1 MTENDVSYLLRYF
14 YRAII
19 RNILPVGEEGFVEL
33 DSSVWVELALKAQGI
48 VLLDKHVLKS
58 GSGVPC
64 MMSHIFWLNLVSNL
78 QVFDG
83 RS

>member
-64 MMSHIFWLNLVSNL
+64 MMSHIFWLNSVSNL

>member
-1 MTENDVSYLLRYF
+1 MKRILSLYHYD
-14 YRAII
+14 
-19 RNILPVGEEGFVEL
+19 NILPDGEDGFVEL
-33 DSSVWVELALKAQGI
+33 DSSVGAELELEAQGI
-48 VLLDKHVLKS
+48 VSPDKHVSRS